1 MKARSCCRQDSTGRR
16 IRISKIGVRQIWRG
30 QRRPLGT
37 LPANCIGL
45 FSPARP
51 RQRIFPYEVSIIYDF
66 CPMVV
71 PWAFEDVARD
81 VWVKWLTE
89 DILASDVVLSISQST
104 KADAGRFS
112 SLDPERIVVA
122 PPGPSLCVET
132 HRHGGPVARSDRIGL
147 VVSTI
152 EPRKNAN
159 FLFDW
164 FQQTR
169 LLPREMELWWVG
181 KLGWMTS
188 HAELQR
194 MANPGGGRRFR
205 FLGNV
210 SDERL
215 CRLYQRASWSIYPS
229 VYEGF
234 GFPILDSLRHGTPV
248 LASCTSS
255 MGEFDNPGI
264 FFFDPQDPATVDRA
278 WQRLE
283 AARPVT
289 IPKTQLDD
297 IYSWD
302 LLVRALLDT
311 HAQYRAG
318 NEARGSRS
326 RRPGFSSSS
335 AGQAR
340 GVPAVRRAVPVPELA
355 ASLAVMQH
363 AGVRIGIELFRTQ
376 TFSRHRRIG
385 RSSRNLAATLLCA
398 TRPTSTCSTVRIDS
412 PPIRCL
418 RL

>member
-1 MKARSCCRQDSTGRR
+1 MKARSCCRARLDWSQDQDLEDWG
-16 IRISKIGVRQIWRG
+16 RQIWRG

-181 KLGWMTS
+181 
-188 HAELQR
+188 
-194 MANPGGGRRFR
+194 N
-205 FLGNV
+205 
-210 SDERL
+210 
-215 CRLYQRASWSIYPS
+215 
-229 VYEGF
+229 
-234 GFPILDSLRHGTPV
+234 
-248 LASCTSS
+248 
-255 MGEFDNPGI
+255 
-264 FFFDPQDPATVDRA
+264 
-278 WQRLE
+278 
-283 AARPVT
+283 
-289 IPKTQLDD
+289 
-297 IYSWD
+297 
-302 LLVRALLDT
+302 
-311 HAQYRAG
+311 
-318 NEARGSRS
+318 
-326 RRPGFSSSS
+326 
-335 AGQAR
+335 
-340 GVPAVRRAVPVPELA
+340 
-355 ASLAVMQH
+355 
-363 AGVRIGIELFRTQ
+363 
-376 TFSRHRRIG
+376 
-385 RSSRNLAATLLCA
+385 
-398 TRPTSTCSTVRIDS
+398 
-412 PPIRCL
+412 
-418 RL
+418 

>member
-1 MKARSCCRQDSTGRR
+1 M
-16 IRISKIGVRQIWRG
+16 
-30 QRRPLGT
+30 
-37 LPANCIGL
+37 
-45 FSPARP
+45 
-51 RQRIFPYEVSIIYDF
+51 
-66 CPMVV
+66 
-71 PWAFEDVARD
+71 
-81 VWVKWLTE
+81 
-89 DILASDVVLSISQST
+89 
-104 KADAGRFS
+104 
-112 SLDPERIVVA
+112 
-122 PPGPSLCVET
+122 
-132 HRHGGPVARSDRIGL
+132 GG
-147 VVSTI
+147 
-152 EPRKNAN
+152 E
-159 FLFDW
+159 
-164 FQQTR
+164 
-169 LLPREMELWWVG
+169 
-181 KLGWMTS
+181 LGWMTS

-289 IPKTQLDD
+289 IPKAQLDD

-311 HAQYRAG
+311 HARNRAG
-318 NEARGSRS
+318 RGPRVSVPSARVQQFRRGGRQEESPPSVAPSRCRSWRLPLLSCSTLGCGSGS
-326 RRPGFSSSS
+326 NCSGPRP
-335 AGQAR
+335 
-340 GVPAVRRAVPVPELA
+340 
-355 ASLAVMQH
+355 
-363 AGVRIGIELFRTQ
+363 
-376 TFSRHRRIG
+376 
-385 RSSRNLAATLLCA
+385 LAATGVSGGPAGISPPRCWRT